1 MVPLCLASG
10 CTSIKQRQREINSVI
25 CQSGKQNI
33 PRKILGFLRTLEN
46 ERGNSMMAHV
56 KLKSF
61 RNIWF
66 REVQKCG
73 QNGGAGQ
80 PILLSADKT
89 QSPKKQQERMQCYGR
104 D

>member
-1 MVPLCLASG
+1 
-10 CTSIKQRQREINSVI
+10 
-25 CQSGKQNI
+25 
-33 PRKILGFLRTLEN
+33 
-46 ERGNSMMAHV
+46 MMAHV

-73 QNGGAGQ
+73 QNADAAGGTGQ